1 MQKEGSLP
9 FNSQIEALRVLG
21 RSIIKYLHCLVLTNR
36 DINSRLRK
44 TLYNLTAD
52 YLSGLG
58 HVISTFQDFRF
69 HLGRSHIINSRFHL
83 VIPCQSIMIH
93 YFDSY
98 AG

>member
-58 HVISTFQDFRF
+58 
-69 HLGRSHIINSRFHL
+69 SRDID
-83 VIPCQSIMIH
+83 IPRLQVP
-93 YFDSY
+93 FGKKSY
-98 AG
+98 YQF